1 VKKAI
6 FVLAAVVAI
15 ALAAGTV
22 YAEDLTGRFAVGVV
36 GGAVVPKDDDTDN
49 TGYIGGNIAY
59 GINEYVAVGAEFG
72 YAGWDDEEGGV
83 DYGDIHSF
91 PLLADVYLRYP
102 MEIAQKACIPY
113 VIGGIGEADL
123 IIFLQIT

>member
-59 GINEYVAVGAEFG
+59 GINEYVAVGA
-72 YAGWDDEEGGV
+72 
-83 DYGDIHSF
+83 
-91 PLLADVYLRYP
+91 
-102 MEIAQKACIPY
+102 
-113 VIGGIGEADL
+113 
-123 IIFLQIT
+123 